1 VLRGTSRDEESIGNR
16 DLTRWPSRGGK
27 ALVALALRLARWG
40 AANTVLVA
48 TALVGGVAAVALT
61 AASAEVYDNV
71 VDADGLAALDEPV
84 LNQAVAWRS
93 PPLDHAVTWYTNL
106 GGVVGL
112 TILAT
117 LAVLLM
123 VARWRSRTPLVLMLI
138 AVTGSL
144 AMTVA
149 GKDLTGRAR
158 PPTSLAVPPFETS
171 PSFPSGHTL
180 NSTVIAGLVV
190 YLVLRRLRRVG
201 AGIVVVAAGAAF
213 AVAMGLSRVFLGHH
227 WLTDVIAAWALG
239 LGWLVVVVTAHRLY
253 LTVRRARG
261 EGTGGDV
268 SRG

>member
-1 VLRGTSRDEESIGNR
+1 VLRGTSRDEERIGKR
-16 DLTRWPSRGGK
+16 DLTRWPSRVGRL
-27 ALVALALRLARWG
+27 LVALALRLARWS
-40 AANTVLVA
+40 AANTVLVV
-48 TALVGGVAAVALT
+48 TALVGGVIAVVLT
-61 AASAEVYDNV
+61 SVSAEVYEGV
-71 VDADGLAALDEPV
+71 VDADGLAALDQPV

-93 PPLDHAVTWYTNL
+93 PALDDAVTWYTNL
-106 GGVVGL
+106 GGAVGM

-117 LAVLLM
+117 LAVVLM

-138 AVTGSL
+138 AVAGSL
-144 AMTVA
+144 AMTAA

-158 PPTSLAVPPFETS
+158 PPTSLAVPPFESS

-201 AGIVVVAAGAAF
+201 AGVAVAAAGAAF
-213 AVAMGLSRVFLGHH
+213 VLAMGLSRVFLGHH

-253 LTVRRARG
+253 LTVRRAHG
-261 EGTGGDV
+261 EERPDAV
-268 SRG
+268 SRD